1 MDIFRNHQDYNYLIK
16 NFVKKDAFCV
26 RVYVML
32 SVGILLKNKY
42 VLNYQSKRNAEI
54 EIQILR
60 CLRNVYGVRE
70 KLGDV

>member
-1 MDIFRNHQDYNYLIK
+1 
-16 NFVKKDAFCV
+16 
-26 RVYVML
+26 ML

-42 VLNYQSKRNAEI
+42 VLNYQSKKNAKI